1 MAEPIVL
8 LKDLRDELLLGFDF
22 KDFFSGIMR
31 IFGLTESY
39 IDLAWDNDPRFNCAN
54 SDGRLDADSCETK
67 LARPD
72 IGIQKRAL
80 FRFVNHAED
89 VSTQLDLAISSPCFT
104 NKKFNIPVVIVV
116 SPDFIGVF
124 NAIDNDYYSF
134 ELDKLPRYLGALQPL
149 NAKYQNPD
157 TTNSTQADTKASN
170 KLMILMDRIESFNE
184 LTSSDRHALNDFMR
198 RLTFCLF
205 AEDTGLFDKGL
216 FTKTFAKL
224 VGSHGEGSERFFTS
238 LFLVLNTPLEQRDYL
253 SVSYELLAFPYVGG
267 ELFNN
272 NGSSFIPKINFTI
285 RDGIINCGKIDWNK
299 ISPAIFGAMF
309 QYALDPVKR
318 HEEGAHYTSEKN
330 ILKLIEPLFLDELTR
345 QVVDL
350 ENEFQA
356 LLAIEVQKADKSA
369 ASNAGAKVRQDGNTT
384 KNLNSLRKRA
394 KELQDKLSNLKIM
407 DPACGCG
414 NFLIVAYRE
423 LRRLENRLLKLI
435 LQDGSI
441 MQENLVKVSIEQFYG
456 IEIEDWPVE
465 IAHLSM
471 WLMQHQMNLETAEA
485 FGAAPPSLPLTKSA
499 HIHCANALTTD
510 WNEVL
515 HASQCSYIIGNPP
528 FGGKNTI
535 NDEQKAWLKSVY
547 PDDYKIDRAD
557 FVTGWFVKAANYM
570 QSNHSCRAAFVS
582 TNSICQGQQVSTLWG
597 LLLQQGI
604 VINFAYTSFKWNNE
618 AVNAAKVICIIVGFS
633 YQEINPAVIFEEHPD
648 GSLSSTD
655 CQSISPQLTD
665 KNLDFIPKVLHSS
678 LSDVINLRMGN
689 VPLDHNNLMLE
700 ISEGNQL
707 LESQHSAAKYLK
719 MCMGSYELCNNK
731 LRYCLWLKTE
741 EQADWNNIPFIT
753 NKVEDCRLF
762 RENPPKASG
771 DAIKYKATPWKF
783 RSQVN
788 PSIGLVIA
796 KTYSENCSYIPMGI
810 IDSNT
815 VVTDLAFLLPN
826 PKMYYYAILNSK
838 MHSIWIK
845 ATCGRLG
852 TGFRYSINLAYNGFI
867 WPELNEQN
875 KLELSVLGTRIFDFC
890 SSSKMTLG
898 NLNNPKLMPI
908 ELKLLHEQLDVLVES
923 YYRPEPFADDNE
935 RLAFLIGLYR
945 KRLDEVEQENQ
956 KSKSKTKSKD
966 KTKVNQTDA
975 IDSSTN
981 LIGNTAIDANS
992 AAANT
997 ADIHSVTDKADVT
1010 ATGTEAIGA
1019 GAGEVFN
1026 ADAVVPWI
1034 TPLNAQHIM
1043 VTGSSFDDGGALQL
1057 DETQAMLLLSN
1068 SQKEASSY
1076 LHRLINSQAF
1086 YEYHPYYALWIDVAK
1101 EEAEEEERLKALAK
1115 AKEKAETK
1123 VSKSSKNKAAT
1134 EKTELLDESRLKE
1147 RITWRQIPAIMDQ
1160 VEKCRVFRNQTAHD
1174 SLAYRS
1180 RFKAFNFSKITYPPL
1195 AQPKL
1200 MLPRFIRKEL
1210 GYIPTWYSR
1219 QPYVIDDSVC
1229 IIPSHDIIDCALIN
1243 SRMHWLWMEFTSGWD
1258 DKGICHYSIEKT
1270 YNTFIHP
1277 YVAPELRSELTTA
1290 TAEFLN
1296 LTNCYAE
1303 RYGKALDLAS
1313 TSSETSKISE
1323 IQYARKRMDEIVER
1337 CYRAE
1342 GFKDDAERLE
1352 FMQQLYLK
1360 YKF

>member
-394 KELQDKLSNLKIM
+394 KELQDKLSKLKIM

-423 LRRLENRLLKLI
+423 LRRLENRLLKFT
-435 LQDGSI
+435 QQEGSL
-441 MQENLVKVSIEQFYG
+441 MQKDLVKVSIEQFYG

-471 WLMQHQMNLETAEA
+471 WLMQHQMNLETAEIC
-485 FGAAPPSLPLTKSA
+485 GAAPPSLPLTKSA
-499 HIHCANALTTD
+499 HIHCANALTDD

-515 HASQCSYIIGNPP
+515 HASQCNYLIGNPP
-528 FGGKNTI
+528 FGGKKTI
-535 NDEQKAWLKSVY
+535 NDEQKGWLQSVY
-547 PDDYKIDRAD
+547 PNGYKIDRAD
-557 FVTGWFVKAANYM
+557 FVTGWFIKAADYM
-570 QSNHSCRAAFVS
+570 QSNHHCRTAFVS

-604 VINFAYTSFKWNNE
+604 VINFAYTSFKWDNE
-618 AVNAAKVICIIVGFS
+618 AARAAQVVCIIVGFS
-633 YQEINPAVIFEEHPD
+633 YQDIQPALIFTEQPD
-648 GSLSSTD
+648 GLLLSNA
-655 CQSISPQLTD
+655 CKSISPQLTD
-665 KNLDFIPKVLHSS
+665 KNLDFIPKSLNKP
-678 LSDVINLRMGN
+678 LSDIRDLKMGN
-689 VPLDHNNLMLE
+689 MALE
-700 ISEGNQL
+700 GNTLLIEIPDGNQL
-707 LESQHSAAKYLK
+707 FAQQHPACKFIKLYV
-719 MCMGSYELCNNK
+719 GGDELCNNSF
-731 LRYCLWLKTE
+731 RYCLWLSQE
-741 EQADWNNIPFIT
+741 EQSEWRSIPFIAQKVDYCYQYRSSQT
-753 NKVEDCRLF
+753 N
-762 RENPPKASG
+762 NG
-771 DAIKYKATPWKF
+771 DVYKLRNTPWKF
-783 RSQVN
+783 RSSHN
-788 PSIGLVIA
+788 PKIAVILPNVSTA
-796 KTYSENCSYIPMGI
+796 KRSYIPVGI
-810 IDSNT
+810 VDSNT
-815 VVTDLAFLLPN
+815 IISSTAFFIADPY
-826 PKMYYYAILNSK
+826 MYDYAMLYSR
-838 MHSIWIK
+838 MHNVWLRI
-845 ATCGRLG
+845 TCGRFG
-852 TGFRYSINLAYNGFI
+852 TGFRYARNLVYNTFV
-867 WPELNEQN
+867 WPELNEQR
-875 KLELSVLGTRIFDFC
+875 KLELSVLGTRIFDFY

-898 NLNNPKLMPI
+898 DLNDPKLMPI
-908 ELKLLHEQLDVLVES
+908 ELKLLHEQLDALVES

-1010 ATGTEAIGA
+1010 ATGTEAIGV

-1068 SQKEASSY
+1068 SQKVSCPALVKQPEG
-1076 LHRLINSQAF
+1076 RL
-1086 YEYHPYYALWIDVAK
+1086 
-1101 EEAEEEERLKALAK
+1101 
-1115 AKEKAETK
+1115 
-1123 VSKSSKNKAAT
+1123 
-1134 EKTELLDESRLKE
+1134 
-1147 RITWRQIPAIMDQ
+1147 
-1160 VEKCRVFRNQTAHD
+1160 RV
-1174 SLAYRS
+1174 
-1180 RFKAFNFSKITYPPL
+1180 
-1195 AQPKL
+1195 
-1200 MLPRFIRKEL
+1200 
-1210 GYIPTWYSR
+1210 
-1219 QPYVIDDSVC
+1219 
-1229 IIPSHDIIDCALIN
+1229 
-1243 SRMHWLWMEFTSGWD
+1243 
-1258 DKGICHYSIEKT
+1258 
-1270 YNTFIHP
+1270 
-1277 YVAPELRSELTTA
+1277 
-1290 TAEFLN
+1290 
-1296 LTNCYAE
+1296 
-1303 RYGKALDLAS
+1303 
-1313 TSSETSKISE
+1313 
-1323 IQYARKRMDEIVER
+1323 
-1337 CYRAE
+1337 
-1342 GFKDDAERLE
+1342 
-1352 FMQQLYLK
+1352 
-1360 YKF
+1360 